1 MAVYAG
7 RTQAEA
13 AQMLS
18 SVKATGKFAGASIR
32 RMSAGFNG
40 T

>member
-7 RTQAEA
+7 PTLAEA
-13 AQMLS
+13 NRVLAA
-18 SVKATGKFAGASIR
+18 VKATGKFSGAYVK
-32 RMSAGFNG
+32 RMRAGFNG